1 MFGVTILGN
10 NSAVPAFNRHPTSQ
24 LVTLNDQ
31 LFLIDCGEGTQTQI
45 TRYKI
50 RRSKIGYIFISHL
63 HGDHYF
69 GLIGLITTMGLLG
82 RKQILTI
89 YGPAQLKDIIQ
100 LQLSVANT
108 ILPFELEFH
117 ALETEKVIVDHPK
130 FTVSCFATQH
140 RIACWG
146 FIFKEKKMPR
156 KIDPAKCLEF
166 EIPSAFYNQLKN
178 GEDYQRKN
186 GTLIKNDWVTF
197 ANSPSRSYAFCAD
210 TLYNESIIDKIEKVN
225 LLYHETTYLKDMEL
239 RAAERF
245 HSTTNQ
251 AAAIAKKANVGK
263 LLIGHFS
270 SKYEDLTD
278 FLTETSADF
287 QQTDLAIE
295 GVTFL
300 IK

>member
-50 RRSKIGYIFISHL
+50 RQSKIGYIFISHL

-82 RKQILTI
+82 RKQILHI
-89 YGPAQLKDIIQ
+89 YGPAQLQDIIH

-108 ILPFELEFH
+108 ILPYELAFH
-117 ALETEKVIVDHPK
+117 ALETETIIVDHPK
-130 FTVSCFATQH
+130 FTVACFATEH
-140 RIACWG
+140 RIPCWG
-146 FIFKEKKMPR
+146 FVFREKKMPR
-156 KIDPAKCLEF
+156 KIDRVKCLEF
-166 EIPSAFYNQLKN
+166 EIPSAFYDQIKNGQDYYKKN
-178 GEDYQRKN
+178 GE
-186 GTLIKNDWVTF
+186 LIKNEWVSF
-197 ANSPSRSYAFCAD
+197 ANTPSRSYAFCAD
-210 TLYNESIIDKIEKVN
+210 SLYDESIVSKVAKVN

-245 HSTTNQ
+245 HSTTIQ
-251 AAAIAKKANVGK
+251 AASIANKANVGK

-270 SKYEDLTD
+270 SKYEDLAD
-278 FLTETSADF
+278 FLTETAADF

>member
-50 RRSKIGYIFISHL
+50 RQSKIGYIFISHL

-82 RKQILTI
+82 RKQILHI
-89 YGPAQLKDIIQ
+89 YGPAQLQDIIH

-108 ILPFELEFH
+108 ILPYELAFH
-117 ALETEKVIVDHPK
+117 ALETETIIVDHPK
-130 FTVSCFATQH
+130 FTVACFATEH

-156 KIDPAKCLEF
+156 KIDRVKCLEF
-166 EIPSAFYNQLKN
+166 EIPSAFYDQIKNGQDYQKKN
-178 GEDYQRKN
+178 GELVKN
-186 GTLIKNDWVTF
+186 EWVSF
-197 ANSPSRSYAFCAD
+197 ANTPSRSYAFCAD
-210 TLYNESIIDKIEKVN
+210 SLYDESIVSKVAKVN

-245 HSTTNQ
+245 HSTTIQ
-251 AAAIAKKANVGK
+251 AAAIANKAKVGK

-270 SKYEDLTD
+270 SKYEDLAD
-278 FLTETSADF
+278 FLTETATDF

>member
-50 RRSKIGYIFISHL
+50 RQSKIGYIFISHL

-82 RKQILTI
+82 RKQILHI
-89 YGPAQLKDIIQ
+89 YGPAQLQDIIH

-108 ILPFELEFH
+108 ILPFELAFH
-117 ALETEKVIVDHPK
+117 ALETESIIVDHSK

-140 RIACWG
+140 RIPCWG
-146 FIFKEKKMPR
+146 FIFSEKKMPR
-156 KIDPAKCLEF
+156 KIDRVKCLEF
-166 EIPSAFYNQLKN
+166 EIPSAFYDQIKNGQDYYKKN
-178 GEDYQRKN
+178 GE
-186 GTLIKNDWVTF
+186 LIKNEWVSF
-197 ANSPSRSYAFCAD
+197 ANTPSRSYAFCAD
-210 TLYNESIIDKIEKVN
+210 SLYDESIVNKVAKVN

-245 HSTTNQ
+245 HSTTIQ
-251 AAAIAKKANVGK
+251 AAAIANKANVGK

-270 SKYEDLTD
+270 SKYEDLAD
-278 FLTETSADF
+278 FLTETAADF